1 MAKTIKFNLI
11 CDEKPV
17 RTIEDLQNN
26 FSIEDVLEYYDN
38 GLLQRW
44 LEVRG
49 YDEQLKKVNAIENNE
64 KINIIKKLIDI
75 FGVESDEKEIEEKI
89 YMLQFLEERKSH
101 LKKYED
107 QNYERK
113 NVIDDYEKGYVDLVN
128 DMLDNPNDI
137 SRLKADI
144 NEMINNYEWTLRL
157 DHRRLFYALKDKS
170 PLAIMCLLMNEKI
183 REYYLP
189 IELKNDLESEDQ
201 EEAKE
206 ENNSSEELS
215 RMLSSGN
222 VFFPLEAKTKKSN
235 TNDLDKSG
243 ITWDIDTDEDKAEM
257 YSIICSM
264 IESKEFVEKL
274 GENLHVFAGETEE
287 YWKDLEPKEKK
298 YMIISIGQ
306 GDFVRPAGV
315 SGGDLGAKDILNEFV
330 ILDGID
336 YKSNNATHRLKY
348 MEV

>member
-11 CDEKPV
+11 CDEKPI

-26 FSIEDVLEYYDN
+26 FSIEDVLEYYNN

-49 YDEQLKKVNAIENNE
+49 YNEYLEKVNAIES
-64 KINIIKKLIDI
+64 KGMLDIIKKMIEI
-75 FGVESDEKEIEEKI
+75 FEIESDKNEVEEKI
-89 YMLQFLEERKSH
+89 YILQFLEDRKSN

-107 QNYERK
+107 QNCKRK
-113 NVIDDYEKGYVDLVN
+113 NVIEDYEKGYVDLVK
-128 DMLDNPNDI
+128 DMLDNPKDI

-144 NEMINNYEWTLRL
+144 NEMINNYEWTLQL

-170 PLAIMCLLMNEKI
+170 PLAIMCLLMNENI

-189 IELKNDLESEDQ
+189 IELKNNSER
-201 EEAKE
+201 EEQKKIE
-206 ENNSSEELS
+206 EGNNSVEEVG
-215 RMLSSGN
+215 RMLSSGK
-222 VFFPLEAKTKKSN
+222 VFFLEDKSKKSN
-235 TNDLDKSG
+235 TDNSDKCG

-264 IESKEFVEKL
+264 IKSDDFIKEL
-274 GENLHVFAGETEE
+274 GENLHICAKETHE
-287 YWKDLEPKEKK
+287 YWDDIETKGKK
-298 YMIISIGQ
+298 YMIISIEY
-306 GDFVRPAGV
+306 GDYVRPTGV
-315 SGGDLGAKDILNEFV
+315 QGVDLGEDDILNKFV

-336 YKSNNATHRLKY
+336 YKSNNEYHKLLY

>member
-113 NVIDDYEKGYVDLVN
+113 NVIDDYEKGYADLVN

-183 REYYLP
+183 REYG
-189 IELKNDLESEDQ
+189 KFW
-201 EEAKE
+201 
-206 ENNSSEELS
+206 
-215 RMLSSGN
+215 R
-222 VFFPLEAKTKKSN
+222 
-235 TNDLDKSG
+235 
-243 ITWDIDTDEDKAEM
+243 
-257 YSIICSM
+257 II
-264 IESKEFVEKL
+264 
-274 GENLHVFAGETEE
+274 
-287 YWKDLEPKEKK
+287 PK
-298 YMIISIGQ
+298 
-306 GDFVRPAGV
+306 
-315 SGGDLGAKDILNEFV
+315 
-330 ILDGID
+330 
-336 YKSNNATHRLKY
+336 
-348 MEV
+348 